1 MWKTQIY
8 DNVFSLDK
16 KEAARKGLE
25 PEEELK
31 KKDQKAAEER
41 RLKMKMNK
49 TQTGEATLEKEEE
62 A

>member
-1 MWKTQIY
+1 MH

-16 KEAARKGLE
+16 KKAARKGLE
-25 PEEELK
+25 PEEEMK
-31 KKDQKAAEER
+31 EKNQKAAEER
-41 RLKMKMNK
+41 RLKTKKNK